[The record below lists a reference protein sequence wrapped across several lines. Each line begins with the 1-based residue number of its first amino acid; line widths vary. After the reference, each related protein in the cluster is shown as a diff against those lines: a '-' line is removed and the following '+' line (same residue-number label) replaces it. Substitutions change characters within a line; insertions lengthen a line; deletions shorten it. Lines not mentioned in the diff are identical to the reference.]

1 MGPERHAEK
10 HRLHEVSR
18 SWNCW
23 WFPFPTQ
30 GRKYLGHF
38 TRLSGSK
45 IYVLQAV
52 TLKQSQTDTCTTSE
66 YVQAKSICSVNTT
79 NVSCVNIRNMRNFSF
94 PDFSLHG
101 ETLVARKAMSHLS
114 CYLINTFTFWA
125 WISSP
130 GKVSVFKPQ
139 VGNPLRLHQPSS
151 VQGMPIYWRF
161 DYHSTVNYLETK
173 KRLTKAIFTY
183 WCKYTSSMKLL
194 NTLWRWKKCNSMLHK
209 LRYAHKCFVAHH
221 LTNQVLVKKKKDH
234 MLL

>member
-1 MGPERHAEK
+1 MIPFSNSRQKISWTFHTAF
-10 HRLHEVSR
+10 RLQNICVTGSHIKTKPNR
-18 SWNCW
+18 
-23 WFPFPTQ
+23 
-30 GRKYLGHF
+30 YLYHI
-38 TRLSGSK
+38 R
-45 IYVLQAV
+45 IR
-52 TLKQSQTDTCTTSE
+52 TS
-66 YVQAKSICSVNTT
+66 SVNTT

-194 NTLWRWKKCNSMLHK
+194 NTLWKWKKCNSMLHK
-209 LRYAHKCFVAHH
+209 LHSAHKCFVAHH

>member
-1 MGPERHAEK
+1 MQRNIAC
-10 HRLHEVSR
+10 SR
-18 SWNCW
+18 FPGVEIAG

-38 TRLSGSK
+38 TWLSGSK

-194 NTLWRWKKCNSMLHK
+194 NTLWRWKKWNSMLHK
-209 LRYAHKCFVAHH
+209 LRYAHKYFVAHH
-221 LTNQVLVKKKKDH
+221 LTNQVLAKKEKDH